1 MGQNTLG
8 AFIVK
13 RRKILLPALNIENNW
28 NETFWCSTDRK
39 IVNKEILIEAKNE
52 RVEEYFLYGTE
63 IPVIFCYPH
72 WHEESRPKMDT
83 CVGVETRK
91 WQVSSSMKENY
102 PNGEFHYNGRYIT
115 DEEVIEWLENEKNL
129 ESMKKI
135 RERAIQYGKKCKES
149 IEAMEK
155 RKLEEAPK
163 IEAMRRLQKEEQE
176 QKVKKMVNRKNE
188 LISRYQ

>member
-13 RRKILLPALNIENNW
+13 KRKILLPALNAK
-28 NETFWCSTDRK
+28 NEWDATFWCSTKR
-39 IVNKEILIEAKNE
+39 IALNKEILIEAKNK

-63 IPVIFCYPH
+63 IPVIFCYPN

-83 CVGVETRK
+83 CVGVETRQWK
-91 WQVSSSMKENY
+91 ISSSMKENY
-102 PNGEFHYNGRYIT
+102 PNGEFHYNGKYIT
-115 DEEVIEWLENEKNL
+115 DEEVIEWLENEKNI
-129 ESMKKI
+129 ESMKRV
-135 RERAIQYGKKCKES
+135 REWAIQYGEECKEAL
-149 IEAMEK
+149 EAWKKK
-155 RKLEEAPK
+155 RLEEAPK